1 MIDWIEI
8 RLDRLERKTEDWKN
22 QAEEAVGFLD
32 KNVKLD
38 SGLASVEQQLDETS
52 QAYDRY
58 MQHAAT
64 INDYFRSSGL
74 TDDIIKKI
82 QDGTIDIGPYD
93 DEMQEMI
100 REYQEWYEKALDC
113 KDALYDLREEQR
125 ELATQKLD
133 NILDQY
139 DWQIERLDA
148 IVDYRSPKRNRP
160 IVRFKSSK
168 RTTLVE
174 MSNGSSMQIRL
185 SRARKTPCLAWITR
199 SGRC

>member
-1 MIDWIEI
+1 MLDWIEI

-82 QDGTIDIGPYD
+82 QEGTIDIGPYD

-148 IVDYRSPKRNRP
+148 IVDYSESLMDLK
-160 IVRFKSSK
+160 V
-168 RTTLVE
+168 
-174 MSNGSSMQIRL
+174 
-185 SRARKTPCLAWITR
+185 A
-199 SGRC
+199 SGIDIGES